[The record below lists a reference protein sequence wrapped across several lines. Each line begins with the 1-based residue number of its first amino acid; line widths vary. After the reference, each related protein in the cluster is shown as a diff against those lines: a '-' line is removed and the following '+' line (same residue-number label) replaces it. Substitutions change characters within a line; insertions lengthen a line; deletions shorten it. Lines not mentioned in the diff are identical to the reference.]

1 MTERRLYG
9 KVRPGS
15 PSVPSTQRDRRVE
28 QMGGTHGGGESRA
41 KIDTVAERLARL
53 GVLLQGKPPDWERLR
68 EWRLS
73 QMMALGFFE
82 EPE

>member
-41 KIDTVAERLARL
+41 KIDTSAERLQRL
-53 GVLLQGKPPDWERLR
+53 GEILGSGDPDALK

-73 QMMALGFFE
+73 QLAMLFPGREFE
-82 EPE
+82 

>member
-1 MTERRLYG
+1 MTDRTLYTG
-9 KVRPGS
+9 VRPGA
-15 PSVPSTQRDRRVE
+15 PAAPTVQKDRLVE
-28 QMGGTHGGGESRA
+28 QMGGTHGGESRA

-73 QMMALGFFE
+73 QMAALGFFE

>member
-1 MTERRLYG
+1 
-9 KVRPGS
+9 
-15 PSVPSTQRDRRVE
+15 
-28 QMGGTHGGGESRA
+28 MGGTHGPAASRA
-41 KIDTVAERLARL
+41 RIDTVPERLARL
-53 GVLLQGKPPDWERLR
+53 GVQLQGQPPDWEQLR

>member
-1 MTERRLYG
+1 MTDRTLYTGVKPGVAAAPTVQKDRL
-9 KVRPGS
+9 
-15 PSVPSTQRDRRVE
+15 VE

>member
-1 MTERRLYG
+1 MTDRTLYTG
-9 KVRPGS
+9 IRPAKAQA
-15 PSVPSTQRDRRVE
+15 PRPQRNRRVE

-68 EWRLS
+68 EWRVS
-73 QMMALGFFE
+73 QMLALGIGDVK
-82 EPE
+82 